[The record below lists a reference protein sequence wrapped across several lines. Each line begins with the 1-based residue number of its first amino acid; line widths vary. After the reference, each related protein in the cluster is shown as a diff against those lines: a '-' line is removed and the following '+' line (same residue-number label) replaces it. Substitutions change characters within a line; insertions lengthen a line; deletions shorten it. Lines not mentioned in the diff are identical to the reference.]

1 MTIPTITVLV
11 PTYNRSA
18 MLRNTLACMIAQETD
33 ERFTFEIMVIDDVST
48 DDTVA
53 VVREFIAASPVPIR
67 YILGKG
73 RGITEVYNLA
83 VEEFCGEWMAF
94 FDDDQV
100 TNSNCWLKDLYSAA
114 LEQGADMV
122 GGPIL
127 LDLPENILA
136 GIGPVCRDLYGESPE
151 VRHPERYTKTN
162 PLPAGGNRLVRRR
175 VFERIGGFDG
185 SILTGGGDRD
195 FLLRAKDAG
204 VVMGWAS
211 TAPGMHQIPPERI
224 QYKHVKWYS
233 VQWGCSF
240 AHIDRKRFG
249 LVKTMLSAIARV
261 VQTLLVHVPML
272 LWGWIRGDSKT
283 ILDRQALY
291 WRTVGY
297 VRRALQLL
305 APKIF
310 TQEKFFARVEFRRGR
325 ETT

>member
-1 MTIPTITVLV
+1 MTRPTVTVLI

-18 MLRNTLACMIAQETD
+18 MLRNTLAGMITQETD
-33 ERFTFEIMVIDDVST
+33 DRFTYEIMVIDDAST
-48 DDTVA
+48 DNTAA
-53 VVREFIAASPVPIR
+53 VVREFIAKSPVPMR
-67 YILGKG
+67 YILGEG
-73 RGITEVYNLA
+73 RGITGVYNLA
-83 VEEFCGEWMAF
+83 VAEFRGQWLAF
-94 FDDDQV
+94 FDDDQI
-100 TNSNCWLKDLYSAA
+100 TNSTCWLKDLYSAA
-114 LEQGADMV
+114 LEQDAEMV

-127 LDLPENILA
+127 LDLPAEVLA
-136 GIGPVCRDLYGESPE
+136 GVGPVCRDLYGESPE
-151 VRHPERYTKTN
+151 VRHPERYKKKN

-175 VFERIGGFDG
+175 VFEQIGGFDEL
-185 SILTGGGDRD
+185 ILTGGGDRD

-204 VVMGWAS
+204 IVMGWS
-211 TAPGMHQIPPERI
+211 PTAPGLHQIPPERI

-291 WRTVGY
+291 CRTVGY
-297 VRRALQLL
+297 VRRTLQLL